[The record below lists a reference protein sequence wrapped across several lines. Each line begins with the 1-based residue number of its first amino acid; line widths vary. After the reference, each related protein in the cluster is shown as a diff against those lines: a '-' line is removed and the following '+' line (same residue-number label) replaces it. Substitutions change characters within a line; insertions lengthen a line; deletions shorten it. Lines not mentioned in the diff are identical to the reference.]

1 MTVNE
6 KIKYVRKAKQISQ
19 AELAFKIDCSI
30 EELREL
36 ENSSIKINGF
46 LLLKILSALNL
57 SVEEFKEI

>member
-36 ENSSIKINGF
+36 ENSSKKLMVF
-46 LLLKILSALNL
+46 CY
-57 SVEEFKEI
+57 